1 MSARV
6 PGRWDVLA
14 ALVVCATLGGSFN
27 VPAEGPAERPAD
39 GWVVVVTAAS
49 ALAVLVARRWPYAAV
64 PLLVLAL
71 GGYGVGGYTGGP
83 VYLAAPLG
91 LFLIGLA
98 RGWRWTSMAGVI
110 LGSAIVVGRAMG
122 PGGVLLALTA
132 LAVGWV
138 VAPVLA
144 AELLRTRI
152 ERVAERRRRQDRR
165 QQEEVMAER
174 LRIAQDLHDGVAHA
188 LSLITIQARVASRA
202 VAAGPA
208 ADALSVI
215 TTTSSAAMADLTA
228 MVKGLRDATPAPR
241 HPVGSMDQV
250 GDLVAQAR
258 ATGQQVELTGDLAG
272 APSGDSAG
280 APSGELPGSVGG
292 AAYRVVQEG
301 LTNARRHA
309 PGAVVQVQ
317 LGHVGEEFVVRVRNG
332 GHTAGRTG
340 PGARHAEQSA
350 GSGLGLVGMRERVH
364 ATGGTV
370 RAVPLSDGGWEVL
383 ARWPSHSGS

>member
-14 ALVVCATLGGSFN
+14 ALAVCVTLGGSFN
-27 VPAEGPAERPAD
+27 IPVEGPSERPAD
-39 GWVVVVTAAS
+39 GWVVLITVGAA
-49 ALAVLVARRWPYAAV
+49 LGVLVARRWPHAAV
-64 PLLVLAL
+64 ALLVLAL
-71 GGYGVGGYTGGP
+71 GGYGVGAYAGGP
-83 VYLAAPLG
+83 VYAAMPLG

-98 RGWRWTSMAGVI
+98 RGWRWTSVAGAVLWAAVI
-110 LGSAIVVGRAMG
+110 IGHVIGR
-122 PGGVLLALTA
+122 GGVLLALTA

-138 VAPVLA
+138 VAAVLA
-144 AELLRTRI
+144 SELARGRI
-152 ERVAERRRRQDRR
+152 ERVAERRRRQARR

-188 LSLITIQARVASRA
+188 LSLITIQSRVASRS

-215 TTTSSAAMADLTA
+215 TTTSSTAMADLTA

-241 HPVGSMDQV
+241 HPVGSLDQV
-250 GDLVAQAR
+250 GDLVEEAR
-258 ATGQQVELTGDLAG
+258 AAGQVVELTADDLRDGQPGSTEGTA
-272 APSGDSAG
+272 
-280 APSGELPGSVGG
+280 GELPGSVGG

-309 PGAVVQVQ
+309 PGAAVQVQ

-370 RAVPLSDGGWEVL
+370 RAGPLSDGGWEVV
-383 ARWPSHSGS
+383 ARWPSRSGS